1 MCAQTLTVNA
11 KSQLSLGSMHAEGGA
26 FSNGEDP
33 IGRRTVSSPRSL
45 NLELSATALMIVQK
59 IKYIEEISV
68 GIIHMG
74 LKQSFFFN
82 HHCIYLFIIKR
93 HFMNFLVKTFSIGG
107 FVKDVQLVF
116 RIQIIYLA
124 RINNCSTLQI
134 GITNIYKNSF

>member
-1 MCAQTLTVNA
+1 
-11 KSQLSLGSMHAEGGA
+11 MHAEGGA

-74 LKQSFFFN
+74 LK
-82 HHCIYLFIIKR
+82 
-93 HFMNFLVKTFSIGG
+93 
-107 FVKDVQLVF
+107 
-116 RIQIIYLA
+116 
-124 RINNCSTLQI
+124 
-134 GITNIYKNSF
+134 